1 MVISMNAKFRI
12 HVWVKDGT
20 GEAYFMLLDWIA
32 IGVVPDSAS
41 ALLNG
46 SFDELKD
53 IDSFSEAITTLVG
66 KTFMF
71 GVPIESKN
79 IASKGGM
86 YKVGKVWRDPSMLL
100 TGGISTES
108 WTQSDGELL
117 LMESQV
123 NEDTVVTPSSKRKHG
138 QSNEDEPDISS
149 TTKKQCARVFVKK
162 EKTTKENSSSKKSG

>member
-1 MVISMNAKFRI
+1 MWYRFII

-32 IGVVPDSAS
+32 IGVVPDSAA

-46 SFDELKD
+46 SFDEVITCISQLHYILSQYTTLNIRWILQLKD
-53 IDSFSEAITTLVG
+53 IDSFPEAITTLVG

-71 GVPIESKN
+71 GVHIESKN

-86 YKVGKVWRDPSMLL
+86 YKVGKVWRDLSMLL

-108 WTQSDGELL
+108 WTQSDVGTTNLSC
-117 LMESQV
+117 SQV
-123 NEDTVVTPSSKRKHG
+123 WFSIFRFID
-138 QSNEDEPDISS
+138 
-149 TTKKQCARVFVKK
+149 
-162 EKTTKENSSSKKSG
+162 